1 MATRSLGTLTLDL
14 IARIG
19 GFEQGMDRA
28 ARTTDRKTR
37 EMERTARARAKEIEK
52 AFDGIGAAIAGGIAG
67 ITVGTLFTKFITETR
82 EAEQEQAQLAAV
94 VKSTGM
100 AAGYSVGQLNDMAA
114 ALAQSSVFSEGD
126 LNKAQTRL
134 LSYTGVVGE
143 TVPKAMQA
151 VIDMSARLGMD
162 LNQSAETIGKALDV
176 PSEGLSA
183 LSKQGFRFTE
193 DQKKVVEQLER
204 TGKTAEAQKII
215 LDALESSYGG
225 AAAAA
230 RDTFGGALTVL
241 QNNIDDLL
249 TGDSGSM
256 VELKNSVEA
265 LNSTLTADSTKA
277 AFAMFTKLLA
287 DVSVKAVQA
296 IADLGNFFASGAK
309 LNILGNY
316 ALSEFGIG
324 GRQTGPNM
332 AGSNVKALATDIA
345 NMEAEIK
352 KADARGDKAASEKL
366 RTAMGESMR
375 AREYFKQLQ
384 QQQALG
390 LVDDYADEATRR
402 GIGMPAVGDG
412 KGTPPKPSGKAAKGA
427 KETDFEKTMEQLR
440 KQLDKTRE
448 LTTHEQLL
456 SDIQAGR
463 IKALLPGQQAILEAK
478 AKEVD
483 LSKANAKVVEESKKM
498 EEEMQKFLGGMAADQ
513 TKKALD
519 QIDTLKEQNTQMRD
533 EVALIGLSAEARAAL
548 EKAKLSSLIATKEE
562 TLASRELYGASQSEL
577 EALRVQIDLLRER
590 AGILTDK
597 GIAEARAEDMKFAEQ
612 MEKNI
617 QDQLGQGLYNVMDR
631 KFKGIGKSFTDMLK
645 KMAAEAAAANLA
657 KAMFGSGS
665 GGGGGFWGS
674 LITGGAA
681 LYANATGTGL
691 DGFLSANNNFAGRA
705 DGGPTSPGG
714 MYEINERGMP
724 EVLDYDGKQFLMMG
738 RKGGS
743 VIPAVAGGASAGG
756 GMGNMTINNNAPV
769 QLTGARMEQT
779 PRGPVLTLD
788 GIAAEYENPNSKLS
802 KAQERAYKLQRNR

>member
-1 MATRSLGTLTLDL
+1 MASRSLGTLTLD
-14 IARIG
+14 IVAKIG
-19 GFEQGMDRA
+19 GFEQGLDRA
-28 ARTTDRKTR
+28 ARTSARRTR
-37 EMERTARARAKEIEK
+37 EIERDAKERAKEIEK
-52 AFDGIGAAIAGGIAG
+52 AFSGIGAAIAGGIAG
-67 ITVGTLFTKFITETR
+67 ISLGGVITKFITETKA
-82 EAEQEQAQLAAV
+82 AEQEQAQLAAV

-100 AAGYSVGQLNDMAA
+100 AAGYSVEQLNDMAV
-114 ALAQSSVFSEGD
+114 ALAKSSVFSEGD

-230 RDTFGGALTVL
+230 RDTFGGALMAL

-249 TGDSGSM
+249 TGDAGSM
-256 VELKNSVEA
+256 KELKASVEA
-265 LNSTLTADSTKA
+265 LNSTLSADETKTAFQTL
-277 AFAMFTKLLA
+277 TRWIT
-287 DVSVKAVQA
+287 DVSVAAIEGAANLITFINSKNKMASIMGTDEFGKMSANAEAYSHQLGELTARAERYQEAISRGDSVDQNQRNLDRTRAKIDDVRRLAFETSAALKGFADTTSPLPAPA
-296 IADLGNFFASGAK
+296 IADGQT
-309 LNILGNY
+309 
-316 ALSEFGIG
+316 G
-324 GRQTGPNM
+324 GRGGGG
-332 AGSNVKALATDIA
+332 GSRGG
-345 NMEAEIK
+345 K
-352 KADARGDKAASEKL
+352 KAKA
-366 RTAMGESMR
+366 
-375 AREYFKQLQ
+375 
-384 QQQALG
+384 
-390 LVDDYADEATRR
+390 D
-402 GIGMPAVGDG
+402 
-412 KGTPPKPSGKAAKGA
+412 

-463 IKALLPGQQAILEAK
+463 IKALLPGQQAILEGK

-483 LSKANAKVVEESKKM
+483 LSKANAKVVDESKKM

-519 QIDTLKEQNTQMRD
+519 QIHTLKEQNTQMRD

-548 EKAKLSSLIATKEE
+548 DKAKLSSLIATKEE

-617 QDQLGQGLYNVMDR
+617 QDQLGQGLYNVMDG

-724 EVLDYDGKQFLMMG
+724 EVLEFDGKQFLMMG

-743 VIPAVAGGASAGG
+743 VIPAVAGGGSAGG

-788 GIAAEYENPNSKLS
+788 GIAAEYDNPNSKLS